1 MRYKGKIKELEH
13 IIISDPS
20 YDESVTCRYER
31 NNLEKENWLIDMNIN
46 QTITPI
52 TKEYNAKGIE
62 FTLLLYKSPQLC
74 KLREDGAI
82 YYLHGIKIKETDIGM
97 DTACVA
103 FGVNERADELA
114 YCIDDWQ
121 PECSLQTLTDGIF
134 GRVKEGRINEDIAFI
149 WVSGYL
155 DEDTGYS
162 IEDIIDYLEYQL
174 NITELTKDKG
184 SLKQEIENDI
194 DKDM

>member
-1 MRYKGKIKELEH
+1 MKCKGRIKELEH
-13 IIISDPS
+13 IVISDPS

-62 FTLLLYKSPQLC
+62 FTMLLYKSPQLC
-74 KLREDGAI
+74 KLREDGAF
-82 YYLHGIKIKETDIGM
+82 YYLQGIKIEETDIGM

-103 FGVNERADELA
+103 FGVNERADELT
-114 YCIDDWQ
+114 YCKDDWQ
-121 PECSLQTLTDGIF
+121 PDCSLQTLTDGIF
-134 GRVKEGRINEDIAFI
+134 GTVKEGKINDDIAFI

-162 IEDIIDYLEYQL
+162 IEDVINYLEYQL
-174 NITELTKDKG
+174 NITELTKDKENIE
-184 SLKQEIENDI
+184 QEIEND
-194 DKDM
+194 KDM